1 MFEPIESLKDLSK
14 FLPFFFAVL
23 SVVGVYYFAKLIID
37 RQAKGKTD
45 WGIIR
50 SIILFGIL
58 LFGVIA
64 VILLLPWTTD
74 TRGQITNLI
83 GIVISAVLALSS
95 ATFIGNGLAGVM
107 LRAINNF
114 KPGDFIQ
121 VNEHFGRITER
132 GLFHTEIQTESR
144 DLTTLPNLFLTT
156 NPVKVIRLS
165 GTFITGVCSLGY
177 DVNRQKIEKALL
189 DAANRAGLKDAFVR
203 VKELGDYS
211 VVYTVT
217 GLVEKIKTVLSSQSR
232 LNAMILD
239 ALHDANIEIVSPSFM
254 NQRQVGGA
262 VFIPKKVKKKNQLEL
277 TQLPESKIFD
287 KADEAEFIEKRKVT
301 LAEIEDKLK
310 RYNEELKN
318 CTDDDKKEELK
329 KNIEKCIL
337 IKTKMV
343 ENIESKVDD
352 LTSKK

>member
-1 MFEPIESLKDLSK
+1 MFEPDAGLVDFLKV
-14 FLPFFFAVL
+14 FFTVL
-23 SVVGVYYFAKLIID
+23 SLAGIYYVTNLILN
-37 RQAKGKTD
+37 RQSKGKTD

-50 SIILFGIL
+50 SMILFSIML
-58 LFGVIA
+58 VGVIV
-64 VILLLPWTTD
+64 VILSLPWTGES
-74 TRGQITNLI
+74 RGQITNLI

-121 VNEHFGRITER
+121 VNEFFGRITER

-144 DLTTLPNLFLTT
+144 DLTTLPNLYLTT
-156 NPVKVIRLS
+156 NPVKVIRMS

-189 DAANRAGLKDAFVR
+189 DAANRAELKDAFVR

-217 GLVEKIKTVLSSQSR
+217 GMVEKIKTVLSSQSR

-239 ALHDANIEIVSPSFM
+239 ALHDAGIEIVSPSFM

-262 VFIPKKVKKKNQLEL
+262 VFIPKKMKKKHVLEL
-277 TQLPESKIFD
+277 SELPESKIFD
-287 KADEAEFIEKRKVT
+287 KAEEAESIEKRKEK
-301 LAEIEDKLK
+301 LAEIEAKLK
-310 RYNEELKN
+310 QFNEDLKN
-318 CTDDDKKEELK
+318 CTDEKQKEELK
-329 KNIEKCIL
+329 KNIEKCISV
-337 IKTKMV
+337 KTKMV

-352 LTSKK
+352 MTSKK